1 MRISGQV
8 HNIGILSDAYG
19 TSVIRVFYDMRTYYY
34 FRDRQ
39 GWFKENYT
47 QQGKLVWTHTNDIR
61 KAYRVD
67 SAWLIKHQVSKQLS
81 GYYYWIEQRDHY
93 QKLITERQVSD
104 E

>member
-1 MRISGQV
+1 MR
-8 HNIGILSDAYG
+8 L
-19 TSVIRVFYDMRTYYY
+19 YYY
-34 FRDRQ
+34 FRDHQ

>member
-8 HNIGILSDAYG
+8 HNIGILSDAYSDCFNG
-19 TSVIRVFYDMRTYYY
+19 VLVGMRTYYY
-34 FRDRQ
+34 FRDHS

-93 QKLITERQVSD
+93 QKLITERRVSD